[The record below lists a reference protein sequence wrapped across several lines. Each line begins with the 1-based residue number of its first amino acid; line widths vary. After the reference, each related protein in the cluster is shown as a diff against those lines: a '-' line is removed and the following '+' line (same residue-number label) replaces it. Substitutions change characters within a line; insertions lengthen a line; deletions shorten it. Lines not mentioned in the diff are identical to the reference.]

1 MSTPGMVHQVGYGL
15 PKLIHL
21 GGGGGGGGGT
31 KNFARKRGETLK
43 REVDLE
49 MGGLPLFYYFTAQS
63 HLLCMGGVVWGE

>member
-21 GGGGGGGGGT
+21 AGGGT
-31 KNFARKRGETLK
+31 KNFAKKRGETLK